1 MLRPTRTLL
10 ALLLV
15 SFALVASACADTTG
29 PRPGGTP
36 CDVSNPNTCH

>member
-15 SFALVASACADTTG
+15 AFALVASACADSD
-29 PRPGGTP
+29 RKS
-36 CDVSNPNTCH
+36 VV